1 MLGPPAELRCVWWGS
16 GWGSGR
22 WGDSWVLCPVHLC
35 CSGNASQPAE
45 SARGGPRMSQK
56 PRHSSRSR
64 SFPFPPP
71 GSKRASLS
79 QEPFAHFLDFLATY
93 FLVPALYSC
102 SPNNFFT
109 PVLLCW
115 KEKTLTFQPR
125 WRPSGRPWLLTLV
138 RAGPGLSSLHPAA
151 PGHPRGPVGAGAPL
165 FFQSPPAG
173 CPPSWR
179 SPTPG
184 VPSLFPFEEKE
195 KCIFFPS
202 YKRRIHGECR
212 NLDNTEHQKIKLK
225 ITHRAPPKENH

>member
-1 MLGPPAELRCVWWGS
+1 MTPGSFAPSICAVLGTRVSPR
-16 GWGSGR
+16 
-22 WGDSWVLCPVHLC
+22 
-35 CSGNASQPAE
+35 SQPAVG
-45 SARGGPRMSQK
+45 RGCHRNPATPPGVGPS
-56 PRHSSRSR
+56 HSH
-64 SFPFPPP
+64 PQ

-151 PGHPRGPVGAGAPL
+151 PGHPQGPVGAGAPL